1 MPYEYI
7 VMIGLTFDHNRQKTQ
22 IKCFTSRAGNRVHA
36 FNGLISLMNCPNCS
50 TLAPNEKL
58 WEILIKI
65 IMSFSF
71 NRLQILIG
79 FEPPGQ
85 LSVLGIVEYILNL
98 IFSVENHRVTT
109 RKMDSQMIYSWSFHM
124 HRNSMILWQT

>member
-1 MPYEYI
+1 MLHQQRWEQSTCIQWPYI
-7 VMIGLTFDHNRQKTQ
+7 FDELSK
-22 IKCFTSRAGNRVHA
+22 
-36 FNGLISLMNCPNCS
+36 LP

-65 IMSFSF
+65 IISFSF